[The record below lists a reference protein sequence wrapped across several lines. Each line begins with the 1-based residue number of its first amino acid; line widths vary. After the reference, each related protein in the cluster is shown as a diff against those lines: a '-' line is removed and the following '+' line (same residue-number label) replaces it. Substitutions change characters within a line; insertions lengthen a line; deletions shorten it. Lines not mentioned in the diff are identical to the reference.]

1 MTTDLEDAQFAVEAV
16 EEALRLWDI
25 PDLHDTGAGSILIA
39 DLLRARG
46 VLLAIQRRQARQTV
60 DTTTPACENG

>member
-1 MTTDLEDAQFAVEAV
+1 MTTDLEDAQFAVEVA

-25 PDLHDTGAGSILIA
+25 PGLHDTGAGSILIA

-46 VLLAIQRRQARQTV
+46 VLLTIQRRQATV
-60 DTTTPACENG
+60 HRE